1 MQYSEQ
7 MRKALKVSLEGE
19 GSDLPEETVIQSLQ
33 ELQASDI
40 RPALVVADA
49 VRAQEG
55 GVALADAIDA
65 VADRAAEIDEAADDA
80 LILASV
86 ESLNFSLVNLL
97 KSHDI
102 RVKGVSLESHG
113 TGAGA
118 LHDLKTQLASHST
131 AVQTTLRASLESSY
145 DASVKSAGEIAAF
158 EEKSKQVLNQA
169 ISKIT
174 AKQKDLE
181 TNGVTLNYQGMY
193 GFLQYDNAPVL
204 ELAPAMVRELATVK
218 KLMDLLERLTKFHDK
233 LAGMA
238 RSIGGDGK
246 KELKDFVSAMMD
258 FDIERE
264 LKAVEGFH
272 LLQNGVTVKSNT
284 EDYTGDQDV
293 DSYGPVYSVLE
304 IYYMG
309 SGTDGSKASIKDR
322 ILGGFRGG
330 IKGMVIGGVVG
341 ALVGNAPGLTIGGIG
356 GGAIGT
362 LVGVTGANSKVLGA
376 NTNSTT
382 SVKDVIA
389 FLKSNVEMAGLAK
402 DLASSMNDVASD
414 AAKVANYFEM
424 FVGLMDTQRD
434 AMLEMVGIVG
444 KLVGAEGGKGD
455 GDSQMRNMRRMVRE
469 RLDSLYAL
477 HMSVAEATSAHAWLC
492 TKHSLVVAEALVTAA
507 KAQ

>member
-1 MQYSEQ
+1 MNYSEQ

-19 GSDLPEETVIQSLQ
+19 GSDVPEEVVIQGLQ
-33 ELQASDI
+33 ELMTSDVTPELI
-40 RPALVVADA
+40 VADA

-55 GVALADAIDA
+55 GIALADAIDA
-65 VADRAAEIDEAADDA
+65 VADRAMEIDEAADDA

-102 RVKGVSLESHG
+102 NVKGVSLESHG

-118 LHDLKTQLASHST
+118 LADLKTQLASHRT
-131 AVQTTLRASLESSY
+131 AVQSTLRASLESSY

-158 EEKSKQVLNQA
+158 EEKSKQVLTQA
-169 ISKIT
+169 IAKIT
-174 AKQKDLE
+174 AKQKELE
-181 TNGVTLNYQGMY
+181 ATGVNLNYKGLY
-193 GFLQYDNAPVL
+193 GFLQYDSAPVL
-204 ELAPAMVRELATVK
+204 ELAPAMVRELATLK
-218 KLMDLLERLTKFHDK
+218 KLMDLLNRLTKFHDK
-233 LAGMA
+233 LASMA

-246 KELKDFVSAMMD
+246 KELQAFVSTMMD

-272 LLQNGVTVKSNT
+272 LLQNGITLKSNT
-284 EDYTGDQDV
+284 EDYTGDEDV
-293 DSYGPVYSVLE
+293 DAYGPVYAILE
-304 IYYMG
+304 IYYQG
-309 SGTDGSKASIKDR
+309 SGSDGSKASIKDR
-322 ILGGFRGG
+322 VVAGF
-330 IKGMVIGGVVG
+330 KGALVGSTLAGLFGAMVGSAPGLVIGGV
-341 ALVGNAPGLTIGGIG
+341 AGGT
-356 GGAIGT
+356 IGT
-362 LVGVTGANSKVLGA
+362 LAGVTGANQKVVGT
-376 NTNSTT
+376 NTNSNT

-402 DLASSMNDVASD
+402 ELASSMNDVASD
-414 AAKVANYFEM
+414 ASKVANYFEM

-444 KLVGAEGGKGD
+444 KLVGVDGSKGD
-455 GDSQMRNMRRMVRE
+455 GDTQMRNMRRMVRE

>member
-1 MQYSEQ
+1 MNYSEQ

-19 GSDLPEETVIQSLQ
+19 GSDVPEEVVIQSLQ
-33 ELQASDI
+33 ELQASDVV
-40 RPALVVADA
+40 PTLVVADA

-55 GVALADAIDA
+55 GLALADAIDA
-65 VADRAAEIDEAADDA
+65 VAERTLEIDETADDA

-102 RVKGVSLESHG
+102 NVKGVSLESHA
-113 TGAGA
+113 TGVDA
-118 LHDLKTQLASHST
+118 LAALKAQTSAHSQ
-131 AVQTTLRASLESSY
+131 VIHKTLRASLESSY

-158 EEKSKQVLNQA
+158 EEKSKQVLTQA

-174 AKQKDLE
+174 AKQKELE
-181 TNGVTLNYQGMY
+181 TTGVTLNYKGLY
-193 GFLQYDNAPVL
+193 GFLQYNNAPVF

-218 KLMDLLERLTKFHDK
+218 KLMDLLSRLTKFHDK
-233 LAGMA
+233 LASMA

-246 KELKDFVSAMMD
+246 KELQAFVSTMMD

-272 LLQNGVTVKSNT
+272 LLQNGVTLKSNT
-284 EDYTGDQDV
+284 EDYAGDEDV
-293 DSYGPVYSVLE
+293 DAYGPIYAILE

-309 SGTDGSKASIKDR
+309 AFSDGSKASVKDR
-322 ILGGFRGG
+322 IVAGFKGAAIGGAMAG
-330 IKGMVIGGVVG
+330 IFGAAVGSAPGLVIGGGVGAAAGAMVGVSGANQKVVG
-341 ALVGNAPGLTIGGIG
+341 
-356 GGAIGT
+356 
-362 LVGVTGANSKVLGA
+362 S

-382 SVKDVIA
+382 SVKDVIS

-402 DLASSMNDVASD
+402 ELASSMNDVASD

-444 KLVGAEGGKGD
+444 KLVGVDGSKGD
-455 GDSQMRNMRRMVRE
+455 GDTQMRNMRRMVRE

-492 TKHSLVVAEALVTAA
+492 TKHSLIVAEALVSAA